1 MAGFSASLDFYASCC
16 GSKEKEQLGSSHR
29 FSSRSSAANKIMP
42 KLKEINRTATMAW
55 FSSSHTHLPMIATG
69 TVAGAMD
76 ASFSNDADLELFT
89 VDLDSQE
96 LELQPSAK
104 ISCTSR

>member
-1 MAGFSASLDFYASCC
+1 
-16 GSKEKEQLGSSHR
+16 
-29 FSSRSSAANKIMP
+29 MP

-89 VDLDSQE
+89 VDLESPE